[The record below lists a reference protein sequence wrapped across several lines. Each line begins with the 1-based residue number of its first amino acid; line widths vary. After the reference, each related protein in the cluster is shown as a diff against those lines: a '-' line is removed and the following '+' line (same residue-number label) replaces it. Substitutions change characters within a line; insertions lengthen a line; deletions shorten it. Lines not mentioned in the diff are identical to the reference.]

1 MTPRKP
7 TNRIKARK
15 SQLIQTVVK
24 STEARRADF
33 KPAIERSFR
42 AFNDRIS
49 VLYDPA
55 RLTQHQGALPDL
67 VAVDNGRE
75 FVTAAE
81 VAQMF
86 AALLLRLNKPADPE
100 TDGGA
105 AAEPTP

>member
-15 SQLIQTVVK
+15 SQLIQTVVR

-49 VLYDPA
+49 ALRDPT
-55 RLTQHQGALPDL
+55 RLTHHQGALPNL
-67 VAVDNGRE
+67 VAVDNGPE
-75 FVTAAE
+75 FVSAE
-81 VAQMF
+81 VEQMF
-86 AALLLRLNKPADPE
+86 AALLQRLRKPADPE

-105 AAEPTP
+105 ATEPTP

>member
-15 SQLIQTVVK
+15 SQLIQTMVK
-24 STEARRADF
+24 STESRRADF

-49 VLYDPA
+49 ALCDPA

-67 VAVDNGRE
+67 VAVDNGPE
-75 FVTAAE
+75 CVSAE
-81 VAQMF
+81 VEQML
-86 AALLLRLNKPADPE
+86 AALLQRLNKPADPE

-105 AAEPTP
+105 TAEPTP

>member
-15 SQLIQTVVK
+15 SQLIQTMVK
-24 STEARRADF
+24 STESRRADF

-49 VLYDPA
+49 ALCDPA
-55 RLTQHQGALPDL
+55 RLTHHQGVLPDL

-75 FVTAAE
+75 FVSAE
-81 VAQMF
+81 VEQTF
-86 AALLLRLNKPADPE
+86 AALLQRLNKPADPE

-105 AAEPTP
+105 ATEPTP

>member
-15 SQLIQTVVK
+15 SQLIQTMVK
-24 STEARRADF
+24 STESRRADF

-49 VLYDPA
+49 ALRYPA
-55 RLTQHQGALPDL
+55 RLTHHQGVLPDL

-75 FVTAAE
+75 FVSAE
-81 VAQMF
+81 VEQTF
-86 AALLLRLNKPADPE
+86 AALLQRLNKPADPE